1 MLVRRTLATLLGAL
15 MLLAGLTATSKA
27 SAEELSVGTLAP
39 KQSPWGKVFSAWS
52 KAVDKKT
59 KGKLKLK
66 WYWNGS
72 QGGEEAMID
81 KMRAGQLDAGA
92 VTSTGLSKIDKNFS
106 AMQMPGLCTNWG
118 CVDKVR
124 NGVMS
129 ELQGMANKQG
139 FYLLGKGD
147 VGLARTFSK
156 GKAIKT
162 VGDLKGMKVWG
173 SASDP
178 MSSTLGSVLGYTPV
192 KKTVPSLLPAI
203 TSGQVNVAT
212 VPSLAAT
219 QLQWASHFDH
229 VSKTPAAGVIGGLV
243 VRKAKL
249 DGLPGDVKDVF
260 KTTGDKAGQMLTKR
274 IRKEDEKAYK
284 KLVSK
289 QDDRREARRER
300 SRFFRWRSF
309 FKKIRKEAGVRAS
322 SRPRSWV
329 QEARG
334 ARGPL
339 SQLRRGSA
347 QPRPAVS
354 SEAAGLAHVCP
365 LVPTWGG
372 VDEVAR

>member
-15 MLLAGLTATSKA
+15 MLLAGLTTASQA

-59 KGKLKLK
+59 SGKLKLK

-92 VTSTGLSKIDKNFS
+92 VTSTGLAKIDKNFS
-106 AMQMPGLCTNWG
+106 AMQMPGLCTDWG

-129 ELQGMANKQG
+129 ELQSMANKQG

-162 VGDLKGMKVWG
+162 PGDLKGMKVWG

-178 MSSTLGSVLGYTPV
+178 MSSTLGC
-192 KKTVPSLLPAI
+192 PS
-203 TSGQVNVAT
+203 T
-212 VPSLAAT
+212 
-219 QLQWASHFDH
+219 
-229 VSKTPAAGVIGGLV
+229 
-243 VRKAKL
+243 
-249 DGLPGDVKDVF
+249 
-260 KTTGDKAGQMLTKR
+260 
-274 IRKEDEKAYK
+274 
-284 KLVSK
+284 
-289 QDDRREARRER
+289 DRC
-300 SRFFRWRSF
+300 W
-309 FKKIRKEAGVRAS
+309 
-322 SRPRSWV
+322 SRP
-329 QEARG
+329 
-334 ARGPL
+334 
-339 SQLRRGSA
+339 
-347 QPRPAVS
+347 
-354 SEAAGLAHVCP
+354 
-365 LVPTWGG
+365 
-372 VDEVAR
+372 

>member
-15 MLLAGLTATSKA
+15 MLLAGLTTTGQA

-59 KGKLKLK
+59 SGKLKLK

-106 AMQMPGLCTNWG
+106 AMQMPGLCTDWG

-124 NGVMS
+124 NGVIG
-129 ELQGMANKQG
+129 ELQSMANKQG

-162 VGDLKGMKVWG
+162 PGDLKGMKVWG
-173 SASDP
+173 SAGDP

-192 KKTVPSLLPAI
+192 KKDVPALLPAI
-203 TSGQVNVAT
+203 TAGQVNVAT
-212 VPSLAAT
+212 VPALAAT

-229 VSKTPAAGVIGGLV
+229 VSSTPAAGVIGGLV

-260 KTTGDKAGQMLTKR
+260 KSTGDKAGQMLTER

-284 KLVSK
+284 LVSK
-289 QDDRREARRER
+289 KMTVVAPDTSSFEGKFKEARRKLGQGTF
-300 SRFFRWRSF
+300 SSAWV
-309 FKKIRKEAGVRAS
+309 KKLE
-322 SRPRSWV
+322 
-329 QEARG
+329 
-334 ARGPL
+334 
-339 SQLRRGSA
+339 
-347 QPRPAVS
+347 
-354 SEAAGLAHVCP
+354 GLA
-365 LVPTWGG
+365 GK
-372 VDEVAR
+372 

>member
-1 MLVRRTLATLLGAL
+1 MLVRRTLATVLGAL
-15 MLLAGLTATSKA
+15 MLLAGLTTAGQA

-39 KQSPWGKVFSAWS
+39 KKSPWGKVFSAWS

-59 KGKLKLK
+59 DGKLKLK

-92 VTSTGLSKIDKNFS
+92 VTSTGLSKIDKDFS
-106 AMQMPGLCTNWG
+106 ALQMPGLCTNWS
-118 CVDKVR
+118 CVDRVR
-124 NGVMS
+124 NGVLN
-129 ELQGMANKQG
+129 ELQSKANKQG

-156 GKAIKT
+156 GIAIKT
-162 VGDLKGMKVWG
+162 PADLKTAKVWG

-229 VSKTPAAGVIGGLV
+229 VSGTPAAGVIGGLV

-260 KTTGDKAGQMLTKR
+260 TSTGDKAGKMLTKR
-274 IRKEDEKAYK
+274 IRSEDEKAYK
-284 KLVSK
+284 LVSK
-289 QDDRREARRER
+289 KMKVVNPNSGAFDAKFKEARTKLGQGTF
-300 SRFFRWRSF
+300 SSAWV
-309 FKKIRKEAGVRAS
+309 KKLESLAGK
-322 SRPRSWV
+322 
-329 QEARG
+329 
-334 ARGPL
+334 
-339 SQLRRGSA
+339 
-347 QPRPAVS
+347 
-354 SEAAGLAHVCP
+354 
-365 LVPTWGG
+365 
-372 VDEVAR
+372 